1 MNWVV
6 LDERVLGQRVPL
18 QCVIWQQAV
27 LYQED
32 SDDER
37 ATAFHEAGHA
47 VLAITLGRPVEKV
60 TIERNSLRLG
70 QVHMSKRRGQP
81 IKDAVEVQALI
92 LLAGVVAE
100 ARIVGRYN
108 WPGAQQDMV
117 GVRQLARYRGATEK
131 QVERLQHRW
140 LDKTEHLLDA
150 PDTWLAIERVAEEL
164 IAKKSL
170 SGRAVQHIVDRT
182 IESD

>member
-1 MNWVV
+1 MHDSSV
-6 LDERVLGQRVPL
+6 D
-18 QCVIWQQAV
+18 QA
-27 LYQED
+27 EA
-32 SDDER
+32 DDER

-60 TIERNSLRLG
+60 TIERNSMRLG
-70 QVHMSKRRGQP
+70 QVQMSKRRGLP
-81 IKDAVEVQALI
+81 IKDTLEAQALI

-108 WPGAQQDMV
+108 WPGAQQDMI
-117 GVRQLARYRGATEK
+117 GVRQLARYRGATDK
-131 QVERLQHRW
+131 QVERLQQRW
-140 LDKTEHLLDA
+140 LDKTEHLVDD

-164 IAKKSL
+164 VSKKSL

-182 IESD
+182 IDHD

>member
-1 MNWVV
+1 MH
-6 LDERVLGQRVPL
+6 
-18 QCVIWQQAV
+18 
-27 LYQED
+27 D
-32 SDDER
+32 SPVDQSEADDER

-60 TIERNSLRLG
+60 TIERNSMRLG
-70 QVHMSKRRGQP
+70 QVQMSKRRGLP
-81 IKDAVEVQALI
+81 IKDTLEAQALI

-108 WPGAQQDMV
+108 WPGAQQDMI
-117 GVRQLARYRGATEK
+117 GVRQLARYRGATDK
-131 QVERLQHRW
+131 QVERLQQRW
-140 LDKTEHLLDA
+140 LDKTEHLVDD

-164 IAKKSL
+164 VSKKSL

-182 IESD
+182 IDHD

>member
-1 MNWVV
+1 MH
-6 LDERVLGQRVPL
+6 
-18 QCVIWQQAV
+18 
-27 LYQED
+27 D
-32 SDDER
+32 SSVDQSEADDER

-60 TIERNSLRLG
+60 TIERNSMRLG
-70 QVHMSKRRGQP
+70 QVQMSKRRGLP
-81 IKDAVEVQALI
+81 IKDTLEAQALI

-108 WPGAQQDMV
+108 WPGAQQDMI
-117 GVRQLARYRGATEK
+117 GVRQLARYRGATDK
-131 QVERLQHRW
+131 QVERLQQRW
-140 LDKTEHLLDA
+140 LDKTEHLVDD

-164 IAKKSL
+164 VSKKSL

-182 IESD
+182 IDHD

>member
-1 MNWVV
+1 MHESAIHQ
-6 LDERVLGQRVPL
+6 DEAG
-18 QCVIWQQAV
+18 
-27 LYQED
+27 
-32 SDDER
+32 DER

-70 QVHMSKRRGQP
+70 QVQMSKRRGQP
-81 IKDAVEVQALI
+81 IKDALEAQALI

-108 WPGAQQDMV
+108 WPGAQQDMI
-117 GVRQLARYRGATEK
+117 GVRQLARYRGATDK
-131 QVERLQHRW
+131 QVERLQQRW
-140 LDKTEHLLDA
+140 LDKTEHLVDD

-164 IAKKSL
+164 VTKKSL

-182 IESD
+182 MGQD

>member
-1 MNWVV
+1 LHDSSV
-6 LDERVLGQRVPL
+6 D
-18 QCVIWQQAV
+18 QA
-27 LYQED
+27 EA
-32 SDDER
+32 DDER

-60 TIERNSLRLG
+60 TIERNSMRLG
-70 QVHMSKRRGQP
+70 QVQMSKRRGLP
-81 IKDAVEVQALI
+81 IKDTLEAQALI

-108 WPGAQQDMV
+108 WPGAQQDMI
-117 GVRQLARYRGATEK
+117 GVRQLARYRGATDK
-131 QVERLQHRW
+131 QVERLQQRW
-140 LDKTEHLLDA
+140 LDKTEHLVDD

-164 IAKKSL
+164 VSKKSL

-182 IESD
+182 IDHD